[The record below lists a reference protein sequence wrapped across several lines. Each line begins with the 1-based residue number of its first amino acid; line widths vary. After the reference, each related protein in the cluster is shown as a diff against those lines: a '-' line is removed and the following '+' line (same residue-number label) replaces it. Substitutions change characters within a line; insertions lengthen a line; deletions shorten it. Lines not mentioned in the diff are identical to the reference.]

1 MVDWWKRKASDCEQ
15 TTTCQQ
21 PWKQGKHA
29 EKALRTSIDVQHIV
43 TMQVEFPSNVG
54 TSSFVTANSDTFGHG
69 RKTIIYD
76 IVDLHLPN

>member
-1 MVDWWKRKASDCEQ
+1 VSKLQHASSLG
-15 TTTCQQ
+15 
-21 PWKQGKHA
+21 KNGGKHA